1 MKSVIPSKIYRFAL
15 LIFSVFLTFTTFSQE
30 KNSLKGK
37 KVLVFSATR
46 SFRHASIAAGKA
58 AILKLAA
65 EKGFQADTTENAANF
80 NEKNLKQYKVVIF
93 LNTTGNVFND
103 AQQNA
108 FERYIQAGGA
118 FFGIHAATDTEHD
131 WPWYTKL
138 SGGEFMSHPGR
149 PNVQVGK
156 FTTVDNTHIST
167 KHLPA
172 TFDHKD
178 EFYDFKNFNT
188 DVKVLVTV
196 DEKSYKDGKMGDFHP
211 MSWYH
216 EFDGGRAFYMNWGH
230 TDESFT
236 EPFVYQHMWGG
247 LQWAAAGPEINYSK
261 KLRTGI
267 LPEDNRFT
275 KTVLANNLNEPTEL
289 TVLPNGK
296 VLFTERTGNLKMYD
310 PKKNNVKVVAKFDVY
325 SKSEY
330 GLMGLNKDPNFA
342 QNKWIY
348 VYYSPQA
355 GLPDTAQHLSRFV
368 YDELKDTLDWSSE
381 KVLLR
386 VPVKRGGKCCHTG
399 GSIAWDKQGNLYLST
414 GDDVNP
420 FESDGFGPMDERPGR
435 AGWDARASSS
445 NTNDY
450 RGKIL
455 RIKPQPDGTYT
466 IPEGNL
472 FPPKY
477 PMTKPEIYVM
487 GNRNPYR
494 ISVDQR
500 TGYLYWGEVGPD
512 AGENSPKY
520 GPRGHDEVNQA
531 REAGYFGWPLFVG
544 DNKAYN
550 QRKFSNDS
558 TWAPFN
564 PLAPINTSPH
574 NTGLGHLPKAQ
585 KAFIYYPYADSP
597 EFGATISKGSRN
609 AMAGPVYYSG
619 DYPADSKSKFPSF
632 YDGKLFAY
640 DWARDLVYTVTMKPN
655 GDFLQMDRFLPG
667 IKFNHPMDMEFDHN
681 GVMYGLEYGP
691 NWFAQNEE
699 ATLYKIEYNAG
710 NRTPHVAVSA
720 DKKAGATPLKVK
732 FSSEGT
738 VDYDGDKIT
747 YNWNFGNGMTSPAAN
762 PTVTFAKPGKYNV
775 TLTVKD
781 AKGNTKKESLLI
793 TAGNEIPKVSIEL
806 EGNKSFYWNDKPVK
820 YEVKVE
826 DKEDGSLENKKVA
839 EDDVLLS
846 IDYLQGFDKNMIAMG
861 HQSNTSFS
869 NGLRL
874 IDQSDCKT
882 CHAKEKKSI
891 GPSYKDIAK
900 KYRAGSTIIAQLA
913 NKIIAGGGGVWGE
926 QVMAAHP
933 QISNADAREMVQ
945 YILSLG
951 DAKKASK
958 PLKGEYIPKDNGK
971 PGTYIFTASY
981 TDKGNG
987 KIAPVLGQGTLT
999 LRSSTIQA
1007 AAFDANNKVM
1017 KMKMDNV
1024 GELVIAT
1031 EDKSHAVYKGIDLTG
1046 INSLKVN
1053 GFVME
1058 GTTVGGRL
1066 EVHLGSADG
1075 PMIGSGEIKKPGAVV
1090 FPISATSGMKDLYM
1104 VFRNENAGG
1113 KPLFAITEITFQ

>member
-1 MKSVIPSKIYRFAL
+1 MKSFTIGKIRGL
-15 LIFSVFLTFTTFSQE
+15 MLMCLSTIMVFTAFSQE

-37 KVLVFSATR
+37 KVLIFSATR
-46 SFRHASIAAGKA
+46 SFRHASIGAGRVA
-58 AILKLAA
+58 LLKLAS
-65 EKGFQADTTENAANF
+65 EKGFQADTTENPANF

-118 FFGIHAATDTEHD
+118 YMGIHAATDTEHD

-149 PNVQVGK
+149 PNVQMGR
-156 FTTVDNTHIST
+156 FNTVDNKHIST
-167 KHLPA
+167 AHMPA
-172 TFDHKD
+172 SFEHKD
-178 EFYDFKNFNT
+178 EFYDYKNFNT

-216 EFDGGRAFYMNWGH
+216 EYDGGRSFYMNWGH
-230 TDESFT
+230 TDESFS
-236 EPFVYQHMWGG
+236 EPLVYQHMWGG
-247 LQWAAAGPEINYSK
+247 LLWAGSGPDINYNK
-261 KLRTGI
+261 KLRTGV

-275 KTVLANNLNEPTEL
+275 KTILDQNLNEPTEL

-296 VLFTERTGNLKMYD
+296 VLYTERRGNLKMYD
-310 PKKNNVKVVAKFDVY
+310 PKKNKSKIVAKFDVY

-330 GLMGLNKDPNFA
+330 GLMGINKDPNYA
-342 QNKWIY
+342 QNNWIY

-368 YDELKDTLDWSSE
+368 YNELKDTLDWASE

-386 VPVKRGGKCCHTG
+386 VPVKRDGKCCHTG

-420 FESDGFGPMDERPGR
+420 HESNGFGPMDERPGR

-445 NTNDY
+445 NTNDL

-455 RIKPQPDGTYT
+455 RIKPQADGTYT

-472 FPPKY
+472 FPPNFHS
-477 PMTKPEIYVM
+477 TKSEIYIM

-500 TGYLYWGEVGPD
+500 TGFLYWGEVGPD

-550 QRKFSNDS
+550 QRKFANDS

-564 PLAPINTSPH
+564 PLAPINTSAH

-597 EFGATISKGSRN
+597 EFGATIGKGSRN
-609 AMAGPVYYSG
+609 AMAGPVYYSS

-640 DWARDLVYTVTMKPN
+640 DWARDLVYTVSMKQN

-667 IKFNHPMDMEFDHN
+667 IKFNHPMEMEFDHN
-681 GVMYGLEYGP
+681 GVLYGLEYGP

-699 ATLYKIEYNAG
+699 ATLYKIEYNPG
-710 NRTPHVAVSA
+710 NRTPKVAAVA
-720 DKKAGATPLKVK
+720 DKKAGAVPLKVK

-738 VDYDGDKIT
+738 IDYDGDKIT

-762 PTVTFAKPGKYNV
+762 PTVTFTKPGKYNV
-775 TLTVKD
+775 VLTVKD
-781 AKGNTKKESLLI
+781 AKGNSKKETIAI
-793 TAGNEIPKVSIEL
+793 TAGNEVPKVSVEV

-820 YEVKVE
+820 YAVKVE
-826 DKEDGSLENKKVA
+826 DKEDGTLDNKKVA

-846 IDYLQGFDKNMIAMG
+846 IDYLQGFDKNMIALG

-891 GPSYKDIAK
+891 GPSYKDISK

-913 NKIIAGGGGVWGE
+913 SKIIAGGGGVWGE
-926 QVMAAHP
+926 QAMAAHP
-933 QISNADAREMVQ
+933 QISNSDAREMVQ

-958 PLKGEYIPKDNGK
+958 PLKGEYVPKDGGK

-987 KIAPVLGQGTLT
+987 KIAPVLGQGTVT
-999 LRSSTIQA
+999 LRSATIPA
-1007 AAFDANNKVM
+1007 AATDATNKIM

-1024 GELVIAT
+1024 GELVIAN
-1031 EDKSHAVYKGIDLTG
+1031 EDKSHVVYKGIDLTG
-1046 INSLKVN
+1046 IKAIKVT

-1066 EVHLGSADG
+1066 EVHLGSPEG
-1075 PMIGSGEIKKPGAVV
+1075 PLVGTGEFKKAGAVT
-1090 FPISATSGMKDLYM
+1090 FPVNSTEGVKDLYM